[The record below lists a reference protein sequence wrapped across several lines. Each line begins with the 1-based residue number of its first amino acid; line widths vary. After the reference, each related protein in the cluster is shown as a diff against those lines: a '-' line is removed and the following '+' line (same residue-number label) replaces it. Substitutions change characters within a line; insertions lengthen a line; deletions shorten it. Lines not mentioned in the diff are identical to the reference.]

1 NGGSGRWSN
10 DDLLHRRGGGLGEA
24 LMFELQHFADGVE
37 FLVEWDTEGHDGRLR
52 GVVYD
57 RAELAEDATQL
68 AVSLQVPL
76 MAARDLP
83 DSTGVGTPAGSRLV
97 VNRSA
102 KITLDCRRE

>member
-1 NGGSGRWSN
+1 M
-10 DDLLHRRGGGLGEA
+10 
-24 LMFELQHFADGVE
+24 MFELQHFADGVE

-68 AVSLQVPL
+68 AISLQVPL

-83 DSTGVGTPAGSRLV
+83 DRPQTA
-97 VNRSA
+97 
-102 KITLDCRRE
+102 TLHLP

>member
-1 NGGSGRWSN
+1 M
-10 DDLLHRRGGGLGEA
+10 
-24 LMFELQHFADGVE
+24 MFELQHFADGVD
-37 FLVEWDTEGHDGRLR
+37 FLVEWHTEGHDGRLR

-83 DSTGVGTPAGSRLV
+83 DRPQTA
-97 VNRSA
+97 
-102 KITLDCRRE
+102 TLHLP